1 MYESCVKYI
10 CLRRLS
16 IHNMT
21 ERAVNLGVQPLL
33 ENAFADCFLAGVCAV
48 PARNTVRIHN
58 VLEIQQTIAIRN
70 F

>member
-1 MYESCVKYI
+1 M
-10 CLRRLS
+10 
-16 IHNMT
+16 
-21 ERAVNLGVQPLL
+21 RAALNT
-33 ENAFADCFLAGVCAV
+33 FVCAV